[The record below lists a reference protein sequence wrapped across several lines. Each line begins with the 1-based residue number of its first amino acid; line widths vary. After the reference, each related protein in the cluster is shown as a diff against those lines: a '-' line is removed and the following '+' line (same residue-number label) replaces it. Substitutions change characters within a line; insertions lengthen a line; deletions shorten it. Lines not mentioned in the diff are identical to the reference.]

1 VVVISAA
8 VEGLID
14 EAVVKRLITEAGA
27 TVGPVYGKQ
36 GKKVL
41 RAGING
47 YNNAGRNR
55 PWIVLVDLD
64 QEADCAPNLCRAWI
78 SQKSPKLCFRVA
90 VREVEA
96 WLLSDRE
103 SIARFLS
110 VPVSRVPIDPES
122 ELNPKQTMVNLEAKS
137 KRKSIREDMVPRP
150 GSGRSVGPAYTSR
163 LVEFIQSPEALWRP
177 NHAANHSQSLQRCL
191 RCLEQLVEREVG
203 DN

>member
-1 VVVISAA
+1 MVVISAA

-14 EAVVKRLITEAGA
+14 EAVVKRLIAEAGA

-47 YNNAGRNR
+47 YNNAARHR

-122 ELNPKQTMVNLEAKS
+122 ELNPKQTMVNLAAKS
-137 KRKSIREDMVPRP
+137 MRKSIREDMVPRP

-163 LVEFIQSPEALWRP
+163 IVEFIQSTDPLWRP
-177 NHAANHSQSLQRCL
+177 NHAANHSQSLRRCI
-191 RCLEQLVEREVG
+191 RCLEQLVQREAG

>member
-1 VVVISAA
+1 MVVISAA

-14 EAVVKRLITEAGA
+14 EAVVKRLITEVGA

-47 YNNAGRNR
+47 YNNAARHR

-122 ELNPKQTMVNLEAKS
+122 ELNPKQTMVNLAAKS

-177 NHAANHSQSLQRCL
+177 NHAANHSQSLQRCM
-191 RCLEQLVEREVG
+191 RCLEQLVQREVG